1 MKTLVAASIVTLL
14 LSAVPA
20 YAEHDLAQKPA
31 QQEPADSHISWHE
44 FRHDLGS
51 YTGVTAS
58 IDHHGVIT
66 SAGHADSSP
75 EKREI
80 NQLAMKV
87 RGAANV
93 INLIGTD

>member
-1 MKTLVAASIVTLL
+1 MKTLVAASIITLL
-14 LSAVPA
+14 FSAVPA

-51 YTGVTAS
+51 YAGVTAS

-66 SAGHADSSP
+66 LAGHADSSP
-75 EKREI
+75 DKRKI
-80 NQLAMKV
+80 NQLAVKV
-87 RGAANV
+87 RGATNV